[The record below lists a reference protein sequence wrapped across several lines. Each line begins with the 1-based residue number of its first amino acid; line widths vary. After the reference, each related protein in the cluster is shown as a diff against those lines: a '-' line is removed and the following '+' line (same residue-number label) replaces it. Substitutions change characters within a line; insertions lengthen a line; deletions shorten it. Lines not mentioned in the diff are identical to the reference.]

1 MKQGSPLETMLSWFR
16 RRRKVTKIE
25 RAAGTRASSSTNIH
39 VINPWHAV
47 GVSSGKPCCR
57 ASVAAR
63 TIRYL
68 SKEAPTLPL
77 YDCTQ
82 PKSCTCRYKHYS
94 DRRSGPRRTTDSDLY
109 KNALSRHVGAKLTT
123 DERRRSKGRRATDGR

>member
-1 MKQGSPLETMLSWFR
+1 MKQSSRLETMFSWFR
-16 RRRKVTKIE
+16 RRMKVTKIE
-25 RAAGTRASSSTNIH
+25 RATGTRAASSTNIH

-47 GVSSGKPCCR
+47 GVSPGKPSCR
-57 ASVAAR
+57 ASLVAR
-63 TIRYL
+63 STRYL
-68 SKEAPTLPL
+68 SQEAPSLPL

-94 DRRSGPRRTTDSDLY
+94 DRRSGPRRRTDSDLY
-109 KNALSRHVGAKLTT
+109 KNALSRHVGAKLTI